1 MYDLVKQDVYS
12 VFASTQWAAT
22 GYKAYPDNYSG
33 TIDTSNSF
41 IRISILPAKSNIEAH
56 GFQKK
61 ISGLLILSIFVAAG
75 DGDTT
80 LFTIADL
87 LDSFFEG
94 KTLTNGTQFG
104 PSNITKLGLDLA
116 DKSLYRGDYKIN
128 FIAYGE

>member
-12 VFASTQWAAT
+12 VFASSSWTAT

-33 TIDTSNSF
+33 TIDITDSF
-41 IRISILPAKSNIEAH
+41 LRISILPANSRVEAH
-56 GFQKK
+56 GFKK
-61 ISGLLILSIFVAAG
+61 RLNGLLILSIFVKAG
-75 DGDTT
+75 NGDSD
-80 LFTIADL
+80 LFSVADT

-104 PSNITKLGLDLA
+104 PSNITKLGLDPV

>member
-12 VFASTQWAAT
+12 VFASSGWTAT
-22 GYKAYPDNYSG
+22 GYNAYPDNYSG
-33 TIDTSNSF
+33 TIDNTVSF
-41 IRISILPAKSNIEAH
+41 LRISILPANSSVSAH
-56 GFQKK
+56 GFRKK
-61 ISGLLILSIFVAAG
+61 INGMLILSIFVKAG
-75 DGDTT
+75 NGDSE
-80 LFTIADL
+80 LFAVADT

-104 PSNITKLGLDLA
+104 PSNITKLGLDPV